1 MQTISQE
8 PNLRTIL
15 SYPKASQETTL
26 NRCLTTAQSL
36 LPDNTKLCQREIWD
50 TPNVA
55 PGQPHGWPQKRLAG
69 QHEVSPWD
77 KLTSTRSPQEPI
89 FSSSLALLAF
99 NLVPSTTSSSPIRRV
114 GEWTP
119 NLPWFSFSCHH
130 GGPGTRPTLNEM
142 NSPKVARNETLAAN
156 LLLALA
162 FKVEMLW
169 GTQKGAKVLYPYI
182 VGWCEVHY
190 IPNCLWEKS
199 SWGQSFILP
208 LCDIKNL
215 ATFFKNKNTSGM

>member
-8 PNLRTIL
+8 PILRTIL

-26 NRCLTTAQSL
+26 NRCLKTAQSL
-36 LPDNTKLCQREIWD
+36 LPDNTKSCQREIWD

-55 PGQPHGWPQKRLAG
+55 PGQPHGWPQKRFAG
-69 QHEVSPWD
+69 QHEVS
-77 KLTSTRSPQEPI
+77 PI

-99 NLVPSTTSSSPIRRV
+99 NLVPSTASSSPIRRV
-114 GEWTP
+114 GEWNP
-119 NLPWFSFSCHH
+119 NFPWFSFPCHH
-130 GGPGTRPTLNEM
+130 GGPGTRPVWNEM
-142 NSPKVARNETLAAN
+142 NAPKAACYKTLAAN
-156 LLLALA
+156 LLLASA
-162 FKVEMLW
+162 FKVEVLW

-199 SWGQSFILP
+199 SWGQRFILP
-208 LCDIKNL
+208 LWYQRFGNFLK
-215 ATFFKNKNTSGM
+215 K